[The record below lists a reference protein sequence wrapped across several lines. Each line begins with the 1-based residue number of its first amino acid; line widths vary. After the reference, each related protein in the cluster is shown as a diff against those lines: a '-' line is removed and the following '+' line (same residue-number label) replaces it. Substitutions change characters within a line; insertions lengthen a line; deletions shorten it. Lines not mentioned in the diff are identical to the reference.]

1 MNKISKAVVSRL
13 PRYYRYLDEL
23 KAQKHRKN
31 LVKRAKSDDECYSI
45 SD

>member
-23 KAQKHRKN
+23 KAQNIER
-31 LVKRAKSDDECYSI
+31 I
-45 SD
+45 

>member
-23 KAQKHRKN
+23 KAQN
-31 LVKRAKSDDECYSI
+31 IEGGG
-45 SD
+45 

>member
-23 KAQKHRKN
+23 KLKTSKESRQK
-31 LVKRAKSDDECYSI
+31 S
-45 SD
+45 